1 MFLLFTPLPLITL
14 HYLFNPIP
22 MADLVT
28 IRVGHTCS
36 IDYEGD
42 KVVFNPDSAVMKSSY
57 SYYRFD
63 KSDFKIE
70 VHNDMLTISS
80 EKQTEKES
88 EESDRYT
95 KREFSYQAF
104 TRSFTLPETAD
115 GDNVS
120 ANYDKGILI
129 VSIPKKEEA
138 KPKAPRTIEIQ

>member
-63 KSDFKIE
+63 KSDFKGVDLNNLEKPFEIE
-70 VHNDMLTISS
+70 ARCQLTSSGKSVPNDPYMAQPIGG
-80 EKQTEKES
+80 
-88 EESDRYT
+88 
-95 KREFSYQAF
+95 F
-104 TRSFTLPETAD
+104 
-115 GDNVS
+115 DN
-120 ANYDKGILI
+120 AHYDCKL
-129 VSIPKKEEA
+129 VELKKNA
-138 KPKAPRTIEIQ
+138 